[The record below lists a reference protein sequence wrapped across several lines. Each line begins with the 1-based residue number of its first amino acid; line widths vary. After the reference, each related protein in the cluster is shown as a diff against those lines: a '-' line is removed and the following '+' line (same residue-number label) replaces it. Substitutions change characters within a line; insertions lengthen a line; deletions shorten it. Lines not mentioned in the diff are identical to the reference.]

1 MTESSEKPIAVLALN
16 PAVDISYEIPQL
28 VADQKVRSAN
38 TRYHPGGNGI
48 NVARSLTELGVAI
61 HCCAVIGGESGS
73 LLMRLLGDTLDGSL
87 RHYEVA
93 GETRLN
99 AVLLQKHPPGQYEV
113 DSVGP
118 EIPPEVLWDLK
129 DCFLESCA
137 DGIGVLTG
145 STPPGVPDDIYRE
158 LAERIRDQGGR
169 AVVEAHGPVLK
180 QALEAKP
187 YLLRFNL
194 HVLETTKKRRLG
206 TIEAVAEAAR
216 EIQRSGVDLVCVTL
230 GDNGALLVDADNSH
244 HCSAPKVRV
253 HSTVGCG
260 DAVVAG
266 MVCAA
271 SRGDSTEA
279 MLRLGVMCGTA
290 TASHAGT
297 DLFTREEIADTSNE
311 LEIRDLDI

>member
-1 MTESSEKPIAVLALN
+1 MTDSSGQPIAVLALN

-28 VADQKVRSAN
+28 IADQKVRSAK

-48 NVARSLTELGVAI
+48 NVARALRELGASMC
-61 HCCAVIGGESGS
+61 CCAVTGGESGS
-73 LLMRLLGDTLDGSL
+73 LLLRLLGGSLEGGL

-99 AVLLQKHPPGQYEV
+99 AVLLQANPPGQYEV

-129 DCFLESCA
+129 DCFLEACA
-137 DGIGVLTG
+137 DGLGVLTG
-145 STPPGVPDDIYRE
+145 STPPGVPHDIYRE
-158 LAERIRDQGGR
+158 LAERIHDQGGR
-169 AVVEAHGPVLK
+169 AVVEAHGPVLT
-180 QALEAKP
+180 QALAAEP

-194 HVLETTKKRRLG
+194 HVLEATVKRRLG
-206 TIEAVAEAAR
+206 RLEAVAEAAR
-216 EIQRSGVDLVCVTL
+216 EIQRGGVALVCVTL
-230 GDNGALLVDADNSH
+230 GENGALLVDAKNSR

-271 SRGDSTEA
+271 ARGESPEA
-279 MLRLGVMCGTA
+279 MLRLGVVCGSV

-297 DLFTREEIADTSNE
+297 ELFTRDEVEGAAFD
-311 LEIRDLDI
+311 LEIRNLDI